1 MGSSVAR
8 IDDRDIEYEV
18 GGSGPPCILA
28 PVSWGIDYSL
38 WAHYLA
44 GLEQKLTMV
53 YFNPRGIGRSSEIAS
68 PSDCSMDSI
77 VSDMER
83 LRKHLGFGRIIIIGH
98 SAGGFA
104 ALKYAIRRLENL
116 TALVLIGTA
125 ANTDYEKGFDD
136 LSRADKKI
144 TRTYEEMRKP
154 LKEEM
159 TKEEL
164 MKRNLLLVL
173 SVYFEDYQPH
183 RREFEE
189 TLSDSRLSPN
199 HLRYHQQVDL
209 PKYDVIADLDKITCP
224 VLMIAGRHD
233 PICPPEFSRV
243 LDDSLP
249 NSKTVVF
256 ENSGHWPFIEEEE
269 KFIES
274 VVDFLE
280 GV

>member
-1 MGSSVAR
+1 MGYTVAR

-18 GGSGPPCILA
+18 GGSGSPCILA
-28 PVSWGIDYSL
+28 PVSWGIDYTL

-44 GLEQKLTMV
+44 DLEEKLTMV
-53 YFNPRGIGRSSEIAS
+53 YFNPRGIGRSSEITS
-68 PSDCSMDSI
+68 PSDWSMDSI

-83 LRKHLGFGRIIIIGH
+83 LRKHLGFDRIAVMGH

-104 ALKYAIRRLENL
+104 ALKYAIRRSENL
-116 TALVLIGTA
+116 TALILVGTA
-125 ANTDYEKGFDD
+125 ANTDYEKDFDD
-136 LSRADKKI
+136 LSRTDKRI
-144 TRTYEEMRKP
+144 AGIFEEMRKP

-164 MKRNLLLVL
+164 MKRNLLLVFSL
-173 SVYFEDYQPH
+173 YFEDYQSH
-183 RREFEE
+183 KREFEE
-189 TLSDSRLSPN
+189 TLSDSRLSPD

-209 PKYDVIADLDKITCP
+209 PRYDVLSELNKITCP

-233 PICPPEFSRV
+233 PICPPEFSQV

-256 ENSGHWPFIEEEE
+256 EDSGHWPFIEEEE
-269 KFIES
+269 RFIES
-274 VVDFLE
+274 VFDFLE
-280 GV
+280 GM

>member
-1 MGSSVAR
+1 MGYTVAR

-18 GGSGPPCILA
+18 GGSGSPCILA
-28 PVSWGIDYSL
+28 PVSWGIDYTL

-44 GLEQKLTMV
+44 DLEEKLTMV
-53 YFNPRGIGRSSEIAS
+53 YFNPRGIGRSSEITS
-68 PSDCSMDSI
+68 PSDWSMDSI

-83 LRKHLGFGRIIIIGH
+83 LRKHLGFDRIAVMGH

-104 ALKYAIRRLENL
+104 ALKYAIRRSENL
-116 TALVLIGTA
+116 TALILVGTA
-125 ANTDYEKGFDD
+125 ANTDYEKDFDD
-136 LSRADKKI
+136 LSRTDKRI
-144 TRTYEEMRKP
+144 AGIFEEMRKP

-164 MKRNLLLVL
+164 MKRNLLLVFSL
-173 SVYFEDYQPH
+173 YFEDYQSH
-183 RREFEE
+183 KREFEE
-189 TLSDSRLSPN
+189 TLSDSRLSPD

-209 PKYDVIADLDKITCP
+209 PRYDVLSELNKITCP

-233 PICPPEFSRV
+233 PICPPEFSQV

-256 ENSGHWPFIEEEE
+256 EDSGHWPFIEEEE
-269 KFIES
+269 RFIEI
-274 VVDFLE
+274 VFDFLE
-280 GV
+280 GM